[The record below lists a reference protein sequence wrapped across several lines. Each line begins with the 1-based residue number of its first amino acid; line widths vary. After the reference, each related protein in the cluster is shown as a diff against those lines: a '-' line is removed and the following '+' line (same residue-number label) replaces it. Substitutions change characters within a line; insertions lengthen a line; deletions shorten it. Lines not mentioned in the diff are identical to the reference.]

1 MRKIKDVLRLK
12 LDAQLSHER
21 IAAALNIS
29 KGVVSKYVSLAAAAE
44 LDWPTISGL
53 DEAALQR
60 RLLNPADRP
69 KPNHFALPDYG
80 RIHQELRR
88 KGMTLMLLWE
98 EHVAQHAP
106 APTHCYSQ
114 FCENY
119 RRYAR
124 TLKRS
129 LRQIHRAGE
138 KLFIDFAGPTV
149 GLSDGN
155 RAHIFVA
162 ALGASSYTF
171 VCATPR
177 EGMVDWLNSCA
188 AALRFFGGVP
198 QLLVPDN
205 PRAMIANPNRYEP
218 RANDTVEDFAR
229 HYATS
234 VLPARPRSPQDKAKV
249 ESAVQVVERW
259 ILMRLRHQ
267 AFDSVD
273 DVNEAITP
281 LLQRLNHRPFQKLPG
296 SRASAFAELDRP
308 ALQPL
313 PLQDW
318 EFAQYK
324 SVRVHVDHHIEFE
337 GHRYSVPQALVGLLL
352 EARVTA
358 RAVEILHRGQRVAS
372 HRRSAHKG
380 GFTTISEHLSA
391 AHRAHREW
399 TPERLIHWGESI
411 GVATGR
417 TVTRLLQERRHPE
430 HGYRACL
437 GLLSLVKRYGK
448 PRLEAACLIALEL
461 GTAKYSHVRDIL
473 ASGRDQQ
480 TANASTEWTSPEH
493 AHVRGAAYYQ

>member
-1 MRKIKDVLRLK
+1 MGQFGWPPG
-12 LDAQLSHER
+12 QLSHER
-21 IAAALNIS
+21 IAAALKLS
-29 KGVVSKYVSLAAAAE
+29 KGVVAKYVSLAAAAE

-53 DEAALQR
+53 DEVTLQR
-60 RLLNPADRP
+60 RLLNPAERP
-69 KPNHFALPDYG
+69 RPSQFALPDYG

-177 EGMVDWLNSCA
+177 EGMLDWLNSCA

-313 PLQDW
+313 PLQAW

-324 SVRVHVDHHIEFE
+324 SVRVHVDHHVEFE

-352 EARVTA
+352 EARVTT
-358 RAVEILHRGQRVAS
+358 RTVEILHRGQRVAS

-417 TVTRLLQERRHPE
+417 IVTRLLEERRHPE

-448 PRLEAACLIALEL
+448 PRLEAACVLAMEL

-473 ASGRDQQ
+473 ASGRDRQ
-480 TANASTEWTSPEH
+480 ASNAVAEWTSPEH

>member
-29 KGVVSKYVSLAAAAE
+29 KGVVTKYASLAAAAG
-44 LDWPTISGL
+44 LDWPSIASL
-53 DEAALQR
+53 DETALQR
-60 RLLNPADRP
+60 RLLNPAERP
-69 KPNHFALPDYG
+69 SSFVLPDYG
-80 RIHQELRR
+80 RLHQELRR

-106 APTHCYSQ
+106 EPTHCYSQ

-149 GLSDGN
+149 ALSDGS

-171 VCATPR
+171 ACATPR
-177 EGMVDWLNSCA
+177 EGMADWLGACA

-198 QLLVPDN
+198 QLIVPDN
-205 PRAMIANPNRYEP
+205 PRALIANPNRYEP

-229 HYATS
+229 HYGCS
-234 VLPARPRSPQDKAKV
+234 VLPARPRHPQDKGKV

-267 AFDSVD
+267 AFASVD
-273 DVNEAITP
+273 EVNEAMLP
-281 LLQRLNHRPFQKLPG
+281 LLERLNTRAFQKLPG
-296 SRASAFAELDRP
+296 SRASAFAELDSP

-313 PLQDW
+313 PLQPW
-318 EFAQYK
+318 EFAQYR
-324 SVRVHVDHHIEFE
+324 SVRVHIDHHIEFE
-337 GHRYSVPQALVGLLL
+337 GHRYSVPQALVGQLL
-352 EARVTA
+352 EARVDGAHGRAAASRPARGLAPAQRPQGRLHHRGRAPVGRAPRPPGMDA
-358 RAVEILHRGQRVAS
+358 RAVDPLGREHRRGHRPHRHAAAAGAAPPRAWLPGLPGLAVPGQALWPASAGGGLPGRAGTRHRQVQPCARHPGQRA
-372 HRRSAHKG
+372 RSAAPQH
-380 GFTTISEHLSA
+380 
-391 AHRAHREW
+391 
-399 TPERLIHWGESI
+399 
-411 GVATGR
+411 
-417 TVTRLLQERRHPE
+417 HP
-430 HGYRACL
+430 
-437 GLLSLVKRYGK
+437 
-448 PRLEAACLIALEL
+448 
-461 GTAKYSHVRDIL
+461 
-473 ASGRDQQ
+473 
-480 TANASTEWTSPEH
+480 
-493 AHVRGAAYYQ
+493 

>member
-29 KGVVSKYVSLAAAAE
+29 KGVVTKYASLAAAAG
-44 LDWPTISGL
+44 LDWPSIAAL
-53 DEAALQR
+53 DETALQR
-60 RLLNPADRP
+60 RLLNPAERP
-69 KPNHFALPDYG
+69 SSFVLPDYG
-80 RIHQELRR
+80 RLHQELRR

-106 APTHCYSQ
+106 EPTHCYSQ

-138 KLFIDFAGPTV
+138 KLFIDFAGPTLA
-149 GLSDGN
+149 LSDGS

-171 VCATPR
+171 ACATPR
-177 EGMVDWLNSCA
+177 EGMADWLGACA

-198 QLLVPDN
+198 QLIVPDN
-205 PRAMIANPNRYEP
+205 PRALIANPNRYEP

-229 HYATS
+229 HYGCS
-234 VLPARPRSPQDKAKV
+234 VLPARPRHPQDKGKV

-267 AFDSVD
+267 AFASVD
-273 DVNEAITP
+273 EVNEAMLP
-281 LLQRLNHRPFQKLPG
+281 LLERLNTRAFQKLPG
-296 SRASAFAELDRP
+296 SRASAFAELDAP

-313 PLQDW
+313 PLQPW
-318 EFAQYK
+318 EFAQYR
-324 SVRVHVDHHIEFE
+324 SVRVHIDHHIEFE
-337 GHRYSVPQALVGLLL
+337 AHRYSVPQALVGQLL
-352 EARVTA
+352 EARVTT
-358 RAVEILHRGQRVAS
+358 RTVELLHRGQRVAS
-372 HRRSAHKG
+372 HPRNAHKG
-380 GFTTISEHLSA
+380 GFTTVAEHLSA

-437 GLLSLVKRYGK
+437 GLLSLVKRYGR
-448 PRLEAACLIALEL
+448 PRLEAACLVALEL

-480 TANASTEWTSPEH
+480 RRSTTPDWTAPEH
-493 AHVRGAAYYQ
+493 AHVRGPAYYQ

>member
-21 IAAALNIS
+21 IAAALKLS
-29 KGVVSKYVSLAAAAE
+29 KGVVAKYVSLAAAAE

-53 DEAALQR
+53 DEVTLQR
-60 RLLNPADRP
+60 RLLNPAERP
-69 KPNHFALPDYG
+69 RPSQFALPDYG

-177 EGMVDWLNSCA
+177 EGMLDWLNSCA

-313 PLQDW
+313 PLQAW

-324 SVRVHVDHHIEFE
+324 SVRVHVDHHVEFE

-352 EARVTA
+352 EARVTT
-358 RAVEILHRGQRVAS
+358 RTVEILHRGQRVAS

-417 TVTRLLQERRHPE
+417 IVTRLLEERRHPE

-448 PRLEAACLIALEL
+448 PRLEAACVLAMEL

-473 ASGRDQQ
+473 ASGRDRQ
-480 TANASTEWTSPEH
+480 ASNAVAEWTSPEH